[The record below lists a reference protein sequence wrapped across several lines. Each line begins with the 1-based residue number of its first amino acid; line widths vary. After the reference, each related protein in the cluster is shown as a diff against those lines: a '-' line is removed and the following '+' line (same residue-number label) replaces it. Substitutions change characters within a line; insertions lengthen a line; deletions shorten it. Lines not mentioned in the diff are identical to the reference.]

1 MQELSPAEQ
10 GQFAGW
16 QGAFYNLAKILTNGG
31 LVYLAGY
38 LSKRYGTGEGLD
50 GHHGDL
56 CCADACPRTISY
68 A

>member
-38 LSKRYGTGEGLD
+38 LSKSMGAGEGLD

-56 CCADACPRTISY
+56 CCADARTCAISY

>member
-38 LSKRYGTGEGLD
+38 LSKSMGLEKAWMVIM
-50 GHHGDL
+50 GDL
-56 CCADACPRTISY
+56 CCADARTCAISY